1 MSRKKYAVIFRLFQ
15 IAPILALLHILIFKF
30 GVSAQT
36 YQEFHYPIYGIY
48 LFFLILSLAI
58 LLFLIRIKET
68 KPEQIGFV
76 FLVLISI
83 QFALSYIFLMPVL
96 EREGASVYIEKINF
110 FVIFI
115 IFLALEV
122 FLTSRLLNDK
132 QGK

>member
-1 MSRKKYAVIFRLFQ
+1 MSRKKYAVLLRLFQ
-15 IAPILALLHILIFKF
+15 IAPIIAVLHILIFKF
-30 GVSAQT
+30 SISASV
-36 YQEFHYPIYGIY
+36 YQEFQYPLYVVY
-48 LFFLILSLAI
+48 LFFLLLSLGI

-83 QFALSYIFLMPVL
+83 KFALSYAFLMPVL
-96 EREGASVYIEKINF
+96 EQNTDGAYIEKVNF
-110 FVIFI
+110 FMIFI

-132 QGK
+132 